1 MECETLPSVVGFNGI
16 DPSLLQAVDYE
27 STLLTLDPTAA
38 PEKQAKVALDQAIG
52 SGNIEQLQMVWGKI
66 TQHLPSEAATLMMHA
81 LRSVARCGN
90 HGMMQH
96 LLAQLAGCQPGELFN
111 FLTYVLDGAAEQDNT
126 DMMEYS
132 LREAEKAFCQSYP
145 QQFHELVQHAVNT
158 AARHGKLRAL
168 KCLIDQTA
176 AAAIPIDY
184 RTAVLQ
190 AASSG
195 QAETLIKDAI
205 KGGAAFESIILMLLQ
220 ALPVLPDTA
229 GGGLGSRHSVKTAA
243 KLQLVK
249 SYKQSNP
256 ALFAH
261 LMAAVKRFF
270 PEESAT
276 SAGAADGDVTM

>member
-1 MECETLPSVVGFNGI
+1 MECETLPSVMSFNGV

-38 PEKQAKVALDQAIG
+38 PEKQAKVALDRAIG
-52 SGNIEQLQMVWGKI
+52 SGSIEQLQMVLGQI
-66 TQHLPSEAATLMMHA
+66 TQHLPHEAATLMMHA

-90 HGMMQH
+90 LGMMQH

-111 FLTYVLDGAAEQDNT
+111 LLKYALDGAAEQDNT

-132 LREAEKAFCQSYP
+132 LREAEKAFCPSYP
-145 QQFHELVQHAVNT
+145 QQFHVLVQHAVNT
-158 AARHGKLRAL
+158 AAGHGKLRVL
-168 KCLIDQTA
+168 KCLVDQTA

-184 RTAVLQ
+184 KAAVLQ
-190 AASSG
+190 AASRG
-195 QAETLIKDAI
+195 QAESLIKEAI
-205 KGGAAFESIILMLLQ
+205 KGGAAYENIILMLLQ
-220 ALPVLPDTA
+220 ALPVLPDTP

-270 PEESAT
+270 PEEST
-276 SAGAADGDVTM
+276 TVAGAADADIAM